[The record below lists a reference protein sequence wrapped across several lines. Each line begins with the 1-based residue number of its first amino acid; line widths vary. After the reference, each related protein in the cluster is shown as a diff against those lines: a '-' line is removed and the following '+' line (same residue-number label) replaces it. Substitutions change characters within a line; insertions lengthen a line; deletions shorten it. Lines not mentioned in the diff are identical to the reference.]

1 MSVSSAVLFGLSGL
15 ELSATERGFF
25 RDCDPAGFIL
35 FQRNCGDPEQLKR
48 LTGDLRDCLGRGEIP
63 ILIDQEG
70 GRVQRMKPPHWR
82 QTPPAG
88 AFADL
93 YRRDEEAAME
103 GAYLNARLI
112 AAELAEHGINVDCAP
127 VMDILRPETHGII
140 GDRAYGETLE
150 AVAALGLMVANG
162 LLAGGVRPVIKHV
175 PGHGRATVDSHL
187 ELPVVSSS
195 VAEMEQS
202 DFGAFSALVDAPF
215 AMTAH
220 VVYTAI
226 DRARPATIS
235 PVVIDQIIRKTIG
248 YQGCLMSDD
257 IGMKALGGSYADRTT
272 ACLDAGCDLV
282 LHCSGDMAEM
292 EEVAGAIRPLTS
304 ASARRL
310 GRAMRLPPEQAG
322 FDRSEALARLD
333 ALLAR

>member
-1 MSVSSAVLFGLSGL
+1 MSVPSAVLFGLAGPV
-15 ELSATERGFF
+15 LSDAERRFF

-35 FQRNCGDPEQLKR
+35 FQRNCDTPDQVKR
-48 LTGDLRDCLGRGEIP
+48 LTGDLRDCLGRGDIP
-63 ILIDQEG
+63 VLIDQEG
-70 GRVQRMKPPHWR
+70 GRVQRLKPPHWR
-82 QTPPAG
+82 QAPPAR

-93 YRRDEEAAME
+93 YQRDEEAAME

-112 AAELAEHGINVDCAP
+112 AAELADHGINVDCAP
-127 VMDILRPETHGII
+127 VLDILRPETHGII

-150 AVAALGLMVANG
+150 SVAALGLMVANG
-162 LLAGGVRPVIKHV
+162 LMAGGVRPVIKHV

-195 VAEMEQS
+195 VVEMEQS

-226 DRARPATIS
+226 DHERPATIS
-235 PVVIDQIIRKTIG
+235 PVVIDRIIRKTIG

-257 IGMKALGGSYADRTT
+257 IGMKALGGSYADRTV

-282 LHCSGDMAEM
+282 LHCSSEMAEM
-292 EEVAGAIRPLTS
+292 EEIAGAARPLTPT
-304 ASARRL
+304 AARRL
-310 GRAMRLPPEQAG
+310 GRAMRAPMAQPG
-322 FDRSEALARLD
+322 FDRAEALARLD
-333 ALLAR
+333 ALLA

>member
-1 MSVSSAVLFGLSGL
+1 MSVPSAVLFGLAGL
-15 ELSATERGFF
+15 ELTTAERNFF
-25 RDCDPAGFIL
+25 RDCNPAGFIL
-35 FQRNCGDPEQLKR
+35 FQRNCGNPEQLKR
-48 LTGDLRDCLGRGEIP
+48 LTGDLRDCLGRGDIP

-70 GRVQRMKPPHWR
+70 GRIQRMKPPHWR

-103 GAYLNARLI
+103 AVYLNARLI

-127 VMDILRPETHGII
+127 VVDILRPETHSII
-140 GDRAYGETLE
+140 GDRAYGDTLE

-162 LLAGGVRPVIKHV
+162 LLAGGVRPVIKHM

-187 ELPVVSSS
+187 DLPIVDAS
-195 VAEMEQS
+195 VEEMERS
-202 DFGAFSALVDAPF
+202 DFGAFAALVDAPF

-226 DRARPATIS
+226 DPERPATIS
-235 PVVIDQIIRKTIG
+235 PVVIERIIRKTIG

-257 IGMKALGGSYADRTT
+257 IGMKALGGSYADRAV

-282 LHCSGDMAEM
+282 LHCSGDRTEM
-292 EEVAGAIRPLTS
+292 EAVAAAIRALTP

-310 GRAMRLPPEQAG
+310 ERAMRPAPEQTD
-322 FDRSEALARLD
+322 FDREEALARLGM
-333 ALLAR
+333 LLAR

>member
-1 MSVSSAVLFGLSGL
+1 MSVPSAAIFGLAGL
-15 ELSATERGFF
+15 ELSADERAFF

-35 FQRNCGDPEQLKR
+35 FQRNCGDPEQVRR
-48 LTGDLRDCLGRGEIP
+48 LTGDLRDCLGRGDIP

-70 GRVQRMKPPHWR
+70 GRVQRLKPPHWR
-82 QTPPAG
+82 QAPPAG
-88 AFADL
+88 AFAEL
-93 YRRDEEAAME
+93 YRRDQEAAME

-112 AAELAEHGINVDCAP
+112 AEELAGHGINVDCAP
-127 VMDILRPETHGII
+127 VLDILRPETHGII

-187 ELPVVSSS
+187 DLPVVDAT
-195 VAEMEQS
+195 VAEMEIS

-226 DRARPATIS
+226 DDERPATIS
-235 PVVIDQIIRKTIG
+235 PVVIDRIIRKTIG

-257 IGMKALGGSYADRTT
+257 IGMKALGGSYAERTT

-282 LHCSGDMAEM
+282 LHCSGDRAEMAE
-292 EEVAGAIRPLTS
+292 VAAAIRPLTP
-304 ASARRL
+304 AAARRL
-310 GRAMRLPPEQAG
+310 GRAMRGPVEQGG
-322 FDRSEALARLD
+322 FDRAEALARLD

>member
-1 MSVSSAVLFGLSGL
+1 MSVPSAVLFGLAGL
-15 ELSATERGFF
+15 ELSAAERAFF

-35 FQRNCGDPEQLKR
+35 FQRNCGDPEQVRR
-48 LTGDLRDCLGRGEIP
+48 LTGDLRDCLGRGDIP

-70 GRVQRMKPPHWR
+70 GRVQRLKPPHWR
-82 QTPPAG
+82 QAPPAG
-88 AFADL
+88 AFAEL
-93 YRRDEEAAME
+93 YRRDQEAAME

-112 AAELAEHGINVDCAP
+112 AAELADHGINVDCAP
-127 VMDILRPETHGII
+127 VLDILRPETHGII

-150 AVAALGLMVANG
+150 TVAALGLMVANG

-187 ELPVVSSS
+187 DLPVVDAT

-226 DRARPATIS
+226 DGERPATIS
-235 PVVIDQIIRKTIG
+235 PVVIDRIIRKTIG

-292 EEVAGAIRPLTS
+292 AEVAAAIRPLTP
-304 ASARRL
+304 AAARRL
-310 GRAMRLPPEQAG
+310 GRAMRGPAEQGG
-322 FDRSEALARLD
+322 FDRDEAQARLD
-333 ALLAR
+333 ALLAQ

>member
-1 MSVSSAVLFGLSGL
+1 MSVSSAVLFGLAGPV
-15 ELSATERGFF
+15 LSDAERRFF
-25 RDCDPAGFIL
+25 RDCNPAGFIL
-35 FQRNCGDPEQLKR
+35 FQRNCESPEQLKR
-48 LTGDLRDCLGRGEIP
+48 LTGDLRDCLGRGDIP

-70 GRVQRMKPPHWR
+70 GRIQRLKPPHWR
-82 QTPPAG
+82 QAPPAG

-93 YRRDEEAAME
+93 YQRDQEAAME

-127 VMDILRPETHGII
+127 VLDILRPETHGII

-195 VAEMEQS
+195 VGELEQS
-202 DFGAFSALVDAPF
+202 DFGAFAALVDAPF

-226 DRARPATIS
+226 DGERPATIS
-235 PVVIDQIIRKTIG
+235 PVVIDRIIRETIG

-257 IGMKALGGSYADRTT
+257 IGMKALGGSYAERTT

-292 EEVAGAIRPLTS
+292 AEVAAAIRPLTP
-304 ASARRL
+304 AAARRL
-310 GRAMRLPPEQAG
+310 GRAMRGPAEQGG
-322 FDRSEALARLD
+322 FDRDEALARLD
-333 ALLAR
+333 ALLAQ

>member
-1 MSVSSAVLFGLSGL
+1 MSVPSAAIFGLASL
-15 ELSATERGFF
+15 ELRADERAFF

-35 FQRNCGDPEQLKR
+35 FQRNCGDPEQVRR
-48 LTGDLRDCLGRGEIP
+48 LTGDLRDCLGRDDIP

-70 GRVQRMKPPHWR
+70 GRVQRLKPPHWR
-82 QTPPAG
+82 QAPPAG
-88 AFADL
+88 AFAEL
-93 YRRDEEAAME
+93 YRRDQEAAME

-112 AAELAEHGINVDCAP
+112 AEELASHGINVDCAP
-127 VMDILRPETHGII
+127 VLDILRPETHGII
-140 GDRAYGETLE
+140 GDRAYGDTLE

-187 ELPVVSSS
+187 DLPVVDAS
-195 VAEMEQS
+195 VEEMERS

-220 VVYTAI
+220 VVYTDI
-226 DRARPATIS
+226 DPERAATIS
-235 PVVIDQIIRKTIG
+235 PVAIDRIIRKTIG

-257 IGMKALGGSYADRTT
+257 IGMKALGGSYADRTV

-282 LHCSGDMAEM
+282 LHCSGDRTEM
-292 EEVAGAIRPLTS
+292 EEVAGAIRPLTP

-310 GRAMRLPPEQAG
+310 GRAMRLPPEQSG
-322 FDRSEALARLD
+322 FDRTEALARLD